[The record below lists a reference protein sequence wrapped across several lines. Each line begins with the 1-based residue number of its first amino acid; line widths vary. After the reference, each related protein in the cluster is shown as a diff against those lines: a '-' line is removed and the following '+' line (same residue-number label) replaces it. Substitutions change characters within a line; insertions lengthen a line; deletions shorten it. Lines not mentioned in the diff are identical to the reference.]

1 MTCLLSRD
9 KLITWDRLATPVL
22 VIADEPLGRY
32 GFPDGHPFGTDRQ
45 AAFLREFR
53 AQGLQERTQ
62 AGASRPATEAELL
75 RFHTPAHVALVRE
88 RSETGAGFLDTGD
101 TPAPRG
107 IFEAASQVVG
117 ASLEAAAALMDGR
130 AARAFVPIAGLH
142 HATRE
147 HAAGFCV
154 FNDIGVVIETLR
166 ARGLTRIAYLDI
178 DVHHGDGV
186 YYAYEDDP
194 AVIFADVHEDG
205 RYLYPGTGAAD
216 ETGSGAARGTKL
228 NLPLAPGSTDAQ
240 FDVAWRQ
247 ALDHVARQEPQFIIL
262 QCGADSVG
270 GDPLA
275 HLQLTARCHAR
286 AAQDLCRLADR
297 LGHGRLLGLGGGGY
311 NRDNLAA
318 AWTGVARAMAE
329 S

>member
-1 MTCLLSRD
+1 
-9 KLITWDRLATPVL
+9 LANVL

-32 GFPDGHPFGTDRQ
+32 GFPDGHPFGPDRE

-53 AQGLQERTQ
+53 ARGLDACTDSR
-62 AGASRPATEAELL
+62 ASRPATEEELL
-75 RFHTPAHVALVRE
+75 RFHTPGHVAMVRE
-88 RSETGAGFLDTGD
+88 RSLAGTGFLDSGD
-101 TPAPRG
+101 TPATRG
-107 IFEAASQVVG
+107 IYEASCQVVG
-117 ASLEAAAALMDGR
+117 ASLDAAAAVMAGEAR
-130 AARAFVPIAGLH
+130 RAFVPIAGLH

-147 HAAGFCV
+147 RAAGFCV

-166 ARGLTRIAYLDI
+166 AAGLTRIAYVDI

-186 YYAYEDDP
+186 YYPYEGDP
-194 AVIFADVHEDG
+194 AVIFADTHEDG

-216 ETGSGAARGTKL
+216 EIGTGAASGLKL
-228 NLPLAPGSTDAQ
+228 NLPLAPGCDDAG
-240 FDVAWRQ
+240 FDLAWQQ

-275 HLQLTARCHAR
+275 HLQLTARCHGR
-286 AAQDLCRLADR
+286 AARDLCALAER
-297 LGHGRLLGLGGGGY
+297 LGHGRVLALGGGGY

-318 AWTGVARAMAE
+318 AWNNVVE
-329 S
+329 SLLET